1 MRTRR
6 EVLGSLAGAA
16 AGPLFTPQVQES
28 ARLKARDRLRPFNY
42 EGVRLLDGRLR
53 DQVVFARD
61 FFASIPDDNLLVG
74 FRKRA
79 GLPAPGTPLEGWYG
93 GDVFNAFG
101 QYLSGMARLS
111 KGLGDP
117 AIGAKAHRLMT
128 EWAKTIEPDGYF
140 YYSRKPITPH
150 YIYEKTVCGLVDL
163 YEYGGHEDATA
174 PLERITDWAVKNLD
188 RARKKPLTGG
198 ATYDGNGEWYTIPE
212 NVYRAFELTGNAKY
226 RDFAAVWHY
235 PDYWGM
241 FTRESEPDPFG
252 FHAYSHVNT
261 LSSAAMAYAVNGDSQ
276 YLRTIVNAFDW
287 LERTQMY
294 ATGGFGPTEK
304 LQRPDGSLGRS
315 LEDSPLTFETVCGS
329 WAGFKLGRYLLR
341 FTGEARYG
349 DWMEKL
355 LYNGIGAALNMKA
368 DGSNFYYSDYTLGG
382 GRKGFHP
389 VKWACCSGT
398 YPQALADY
406 HNIIYFHAA
415 DSLFVNLYVPSE
427 VTWKWD
433 GAEVRVEQSTKY
445 PEEETSHLSVSL
457 ARPARFKLQFRVP
470 RWCRGAT
477 AEINGKRQTIAADP
491 GTWAALDRTWEN
503 ADRVRITIPMR
514 VAAVPVDTQH
524 LNRVAFVYGPVVL
537 VRDDKPVIAAG
548 SGDVAGLLVKRG
560 NGLEFEVRNQR
571 WGPFVP
577 FYRLGFGEGY
587 HMYFDVAALSGRSE

>member
-1 MRTRR
+1 MAGT
-6 EVLGSLAGAA
+6 LAGAA
-16 AGPLFTPQVQES
+16 AGVVRGPAAPTPG
-28 ARLKARDRLRPFNY
+28 ARDRILPFNDS
-42 EGVRLLDGRLR
+42 GVRLLPGRLR
-53 DQVVFARD
+53 DQAVFARD
-61 FFASIPDDNLLVG
+61 FFAGIPDDNLLVG

-101 QYLSGMARLS
+101 QYLSGMARFSRGLS
-111 KGLGDP
+111 DA

-128 EWAKTIEPDGYF
+128 EWGKTIEPDGYF
-140 YYSRKPITPH
+140 FYSRKPITPH

-163 YEYGGHEDATA
+163 YEYCGREDAL
-174 PLERITDWAVKNLD
+174 PLLERITDWAIKNLD
-188 RARKKPLTGG
+188 RARKKPLSGG

-212 NVYRAFELTGNAKY
+212 NVYRAFELTGNTKY

-241 FTRESEPDPFG
+241 FTREEEPDPFG

-261 LSSAAMAYAVNGDSQ
+261 LSSAAMAYAVSGDNR
-276 YLRTIVNAFDW
+276 YLKTIVNAFDW

-315 LEDSPLTFETVCGS
+315 LEDSPLTFESVCGS

-355 LYNGIGAALNMKA
+355 LYNAIGAALPMRA

-382 GRKGFHP
+382 GRKGFHTA
-389 VKWACCSGT
+389 KWACCSGT

-406 HNIIYFHAA
+406 HNIIYFRDA
-415 DSLFVNLYVPSE
+415 DGLYVNLFVPSE
-427 VTWKWD
+427 VTWNPQ
-433 GAEVRVEQSTKY
+433 GVEVRLEQTTQY
-445 PEEETSHLSVSL
+445 PEEDTSNLTLS
-457 ARPARFKLQFRVP
+457 AGRPVRFKLRFRVP
-470 RWCRGAT
+470 RWCRGAA
-477 AEINGKRQTIAADP
+477 AEINGEAAAISAEP
-491 GTWAALDRTWEN
+491 GTWAAIDRTWRN
-503 ADRVRITIPMR
+503 GDRVRLTIPMR
-514 VAAVPVDTQH
+514 VTAVPIDRRH
-524 LNRVAFVYGPVVL
+524 PRRVAFLYGPVAL
-537 VRDDKPVIAAG
+537 VRYDKPVISVASSDP
-548 SGDVAGLLVKRG
+548 SGVLVKRG
-560 NGLEFEVRNQR
+560 GALEFEARNQR

-587 HMYFDVAALSGRSE
+587 HMYFDLE